1 MKSVKTVIIEPV
13 WGEIEKARIQIS
25 QFLND
30 QHLAEDF
37 VHAATM
43 VFSEL
48 IENSVKYG
56 NYRTG
61 DRVET
66 SIKINGHLI
75 TIEVIHPINPADL
88 EHLRQLDEIIQW
100 IRGYQDPF
108 EAYIEK
114 LKEIAK
120 KPIADKDSGLG
131 LVRMAY
137 EGGAILDFF
146 IDEDRKL
153 NVSAVLKY

>member
-1 MKSVKTVIIEPV
+1 MNSAKTVNIEPV
-13 WGEIEKARIQIS
+13 WGEIEKARTQIS

-30 QHLAEDF
+30 QRLAEDL

-56 NYRTG
+56 NFQTG
-61 DRVET
+61 DCVET

>member
-1 MKSVKTVIIEPV
+1 MNSAKTVIIEPV
-13 WGEIEKARIQIS
+13 WGEIEKARTQIS
-25 QFLND
+25 KFLND
-30 QHLAEDF
+30 QQLSEDL

-48 IENSVKYG
+48 IENGVKYG
-56 NYRTG
+56 NFRSG

-66 SIKINGHLI
+66 SIKINSHLI
-75 TIEVIHPINPADL
+75 TIEVIHPINPANL